1 MTAQALIF
9 THVADRENLHDPDQL
24 EAFVERRKPFF
35 EACLRCRNVGIV
47 FIYSSYGVES
57 FVQALKTS
65 SRPQLP
71 LNVLETE
78 QHVYD
83 GIQLAI
89 DEAMKTTTVARVPK
103 FVVIGVREL
112 ASHLL
117 RLQRM
122 DKRLVSSLAT
132 GAGTFTY
139 DSPKYVEAILRLA
152 RTQWNL
158 PNDPIVRVDIDVEVN
173 EQALQR
179 LLDEADRCARRV
191 NPYWWFSGCYSGNG
205 ADDPVNVHAV
215 RQHWLVTK
223 KPGTKNEY
231 ELPEKAKSFL
241 VDLAELGA
249 TQFVP
254 DPPDDPAKDTR
265 LSSAASKVID
275 RRGGSKNRRKPQVI
289 SGAGLIASAAAI
301 RRLPPFMNAPQMVVW
316 IDDHLKRR
324 LHEAIH
330 DIKADAVERIDDAAM
345 KQDRFPNGIPR
356 DVERT
361 REYFRRLLNGALF
374 DAAIEVRPFTEAVY
388 GIVEAKATPS
398 AEAIEPY
405 IENAVRDRFDDAMDI
420 WRNADY
426 GNDLLRGWAL
436 GLTDAD
442 KRTFV
447 DGTVAACIDYL
458 TLCAL
463 WPQHVRAIADLL
475 RQDAYWLFT
484 EPRREEPEPAPSVDA
499 LVAATEAMKAATEA
513 MLTIRRQADE
523 PRPGNAR
530 ETETFRRDASS

>member
-9 THVADRENLHDPDQL
+9 THVADRENLHDPFQL

-47 FIYSSYGVES
+47 FVYSSYGVEF

-65 SRPQLP
+65 KKPQLP
-71 LNVLETE
+71 LTVLETE

-89 DEAMKTTTVARVPK
+89 DEAMKTTKVARGPK

-122 DKRLVSSLAT
+122 DPRLVSSLAT
-132 GAGTFTY
+132 RQGTFTY

-152 RTQWNL
+152 RRQPNL

-173 EQALQR
+173 EEALQR
-179 LLDEADRCARRV
+179 LLDEAGRCARRL
-191 NPYWWFSGCYSGNG
+191 NEFWWFSGCYSGNG

-223 KPGTKNEY
+223 KPGTANEY

-249 TQFVP
+249 TQVVP
-254 DPPDDPAKDTR
+254 DPLDDPAADAR
-265 LSSAASKVID
+265 LSSAAGEVIR
-275 RRGGSKNRRKPQVI
+275 RRGGSRNRRKPQVI

-316 IDDHLKRR
+316 IDDYLKRR
-324 LHEAIH
+324 LHEAIG
-330 DIKADAVERIDDAAM
+330 DMSVDAVERIDEAPM
-345 KQDRFPNGIPR
+345 KQDRFPKGIPR
-356 DVERT
+356 DEART

-374 DAAIEVRPFTEAVY
+374 DAAMDVRPFTKTVY
-388 GIVEAKATPS
+388 AIVEAQPTPA
-398 AEAIEPY
+398 AEAIAPY
-405 IENAVRDRFDDAMDI
+405 IENAVRDRFDDAMYI

-442 KRTFV
+442 KKTFV
-447 DGTVAACIDYL
+447 DATVAACLDYL

-484 EPRREEPEPAPSVDA
+484 EPQREEPVPAPSVDA
-499 LVAATEAMKAATEA
+499 LAAATEAMKAATEA
-513 MLTIRRQADE
+513 MLAIRRQTDE
-523 PRPGNAR
+523 PRTGG
-530 ETETFRRDASS
+530 RRKRSAMRDER